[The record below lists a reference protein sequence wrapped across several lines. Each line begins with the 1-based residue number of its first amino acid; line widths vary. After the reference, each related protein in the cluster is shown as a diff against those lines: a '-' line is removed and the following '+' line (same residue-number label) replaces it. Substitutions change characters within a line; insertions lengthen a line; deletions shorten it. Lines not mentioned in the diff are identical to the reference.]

1 MHDMTVPLNRI
12 SFEDLAM
19 AQESFGEA
27 LVKGLS
33 DRSKSIPCRF
43 LYDAAGSA
51 LFDRICELPEYYPT
65 RTELGILEAHA
76 PQMARIMGPAAQLIE
91 LGSGSSQKV
100 RLLLDA
106 MERPAAYVPI
116 DVSGEHL
123 YAAAEAL
130 ADEYPRVSVHA
141 ICADYAQ
148 PFPLPRQFG
157 GGRRAAFFPGSTI
170 GNLTTDEARSLMALW
185 VERLGPDSGMLIG
198 VDLKKDKAV
207 LDAAYNDSQGVT
219 AAFTKNILARAN
231 RELGGDFDLDAF
243 AHDAAYSPEEG
254 RMEIYL
260 RSLAEQTAHAAGET
274 FHFVEGERIHVEYS
288 YKYDIKGFQA
298 LARSAGFAPTTVW
311 TDPKALFSVH
321 YLRTD

>member
-1 MHDMTVPLNRI
+1 MHDMIEPRNQI
-12 SFEDLAM
+12 SFQDLAM

-33 DRSKSIPCRF
+33 ATPKSIPCRF

-65 RTELGILEAHA
+65 LTELGILETHA
-76 PQMARIMGPAAQLIE
+76 PQMARIIGPNAELIE

-116 DVSGEHL
+116 DISGEHL
-123 YAAAEAL
+123 RAAAEAL
-130 ADEYPRVSVHA
+130 ADAYPRVSVSA

-148 PFPLPRQFG
+148 PFPLPTKMG
-157 GGRRAAFFPGSTI
+157 AGRRVAFFPGSTI
-170 GNLTTDEARSLMALW
+170 GNLTTEEARALLTVW
-185 VERLGPDSGMLIG
+185 AERLGPDSGMLIG
-198 VDLKKDKAV
+198 VDLRKDKAI

-219 AAFTKNILARAN
+219 AAFTGNILARAN
-231 RELGGDFDLDAF
+231 RELEADFDLDGF
-243 AHDAAYSPEEG
+243 VHDAAYAPEAG

-260 RSLAEQTAHAAGET
+260 RSLADQTAHAAGKI
-274 FHFVEGERIHVEYS
+274 FHFAEGERVHVEYS
-288 YKYDIKGFQA
+288 YKYDIDGFQV
-298 LARSAGFAPTTVW
+298 LARSAGFTPMTVW
-311 TDPKALFSVH
+311 TDPKGLFSVH